1 MGADEP
7 AQPLAGEVRTAGGDV
22 VEGTGQRRLDAPD
35 VPGRGS
41 TASGAVPV
49 VQPARGAAEAVG
61 GLRSL
66 RVLDLRDNALA
77 MVPECLGALDLLRQ
91 LDLRGNRLTDA
102 LSAAAVAAH
111 WLQAERHP
119 VPSVV
124 IRCQRV

>member
-22 VEGTGQRRLDAPD
+22 VEGTGQRRLDAHD

-61 GLRSL
+61 GPRSL
-66 RVLDLRDNALA
+66 RLLDLRDNALA
-77 MVPECLGALDLLRQ
+77 MVPECLGAPTCS
-91 LDLRGNRLTDA
+91 GSWTCGA
-102 LSAAAVAAH
+102 
-111 WLQAERHP
+111 
-119 VPSVV
+119 
-124 IRCQRV
+124 IG